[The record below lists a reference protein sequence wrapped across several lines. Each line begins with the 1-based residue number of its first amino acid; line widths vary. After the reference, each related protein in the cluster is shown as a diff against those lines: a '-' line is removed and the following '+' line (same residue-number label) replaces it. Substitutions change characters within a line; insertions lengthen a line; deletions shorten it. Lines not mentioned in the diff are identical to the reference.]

1 MITQEYLKQLFD
13 YQDGQLVRKKTGKAV
28 VCSPTKGQR
37 YLRISINGKPTSLHR
52 IIFLHQNGYLPEC
65 IDHIDGNK
73 ENNNINNLREATQQ
87 QNCLN
92 SKHRVSSK
100 SPYKNVYL
108 QSPTKNAEWKRNW
121 VVSVNVAGKR
131 KYIGSF
137 EDLGLADLVATEAR
151 DLYHGQFARHF

>member
-1 MITQEYLKQLFD
+1 MITQNLLQELFD
-13 YQDGQLVRKKTGKAV
+13 YSNGSLVRKKTGKAV

-52 IIFLHQNGYLPEC
+52 MIFLHQNGYLPEC

-73 ENNNINNLREATQQ
+73 ENNNINNLREVTQQ

-92 SKHRVSSK
+92 SKHRVASK

-108 QSPTKNAEWKRNW
+108 QAPTKNAHWNRNW
-121 VVSVNVAGKR
+121 VVTLMVNKKR
-131 KYIGSF
+131 KYLGSF
-137 EDLGLADLVATEAR
+137 KDLELANLIATEAR